1 MSSVGIHAANQKG
14 SGPFDTSYLSPRA
27 WKRVWLARDL
37 ALQTPLK
44 LYIMV

>member
-27 WKRVWLARDL
+27 CCARMAGACL
-37 ALQTPLK
+37 SVSGPAETLH
-44 LYIMV
+44 